1 MSKIIAFLRL
11 LTHPEDM
18 HKDIDDID
26 LTKYPGLNIKDL
38 EYGSWKKWAFTT
50 ANLIT
55 SFFKITSRANSYEED
70 SFYDRVSMYMVGSA
84 FGPPDYPYD
93 KHLEDVEETI
103 EYIKNRIHISRKIID
118 FLRLLTDSDD
128 MFKNSD
134 SIDLTKYPA
143 LNLEDINE
151 GLWKD
156 WAFKTE
162 DLIISF
168 FSIDGNNRTY
178 ENAPFYE
185 RTAMYIIG
193 NVFGTPNYP
202 YDKHLEDVRETIE
215 YLKSLN

>member
-1 MSKIIAFLRL
+1 MSVILLKVVKKNQFYYSDVIDPTQTAFA
-11 LTHPEDM
+11 
-18 HKDIDDID
+18 K
-26 LTKYPGLNIKDL
+26 
-38 EYGSWKKWAFTT
+38 S
-50 ANLIT
+50 
-55 SFFKITSRANSYEED
+55 
-70 SFYDRVSMYMVGSA
+70 
-84 FGPPDYPYD
+84 
-93 KHLEDVEETI
+93 VET
-103 EYIKNRIHISRKIID
+103 
-118 FLRLLTDSDD
+118 

-202 YDKHLEDVRETIE
+202 YDKHLEDVRDDRIFKISK
-215 YLKSLN
+215 LSVFRNF